1 MSHFLGTALKEL
13 QDIVFKER
21 EFGSSC
27 DIVELHFLI
36 IQASDFKQLWRGDD
50 DFFQ

>member
-13 QDIVFKER
+13 QDIVFEER

-36 IQASDFKQLWRGDD
+36 IQESDFKQLWRGDD